1 MHVRK
6 VYSVRLSEKA
16 WAVFDRFIGL
26 LACVA
31 GFLVIAMMVLMVT
44 EVVTRYILKNPP
56 VWALEVNSYITF
68 GIAFLG
74 TAWLLKI
81 RKHISVDI
89 VVNNM
94 SPGAQLRLNIIVSI
108 VGALILLTITYFSAC
123 STIDHY
129 QRGVAVWQILKFPK
143 FILLLFIPLGCFL
156 TSIQFMRQT
165 YDYTK
170 RLKVFR
176 PERPAERWEEEVRL

>member
-1 MHVRK
+1 M
-6 VYSVRLSEKA
+6 RLSEKA
-16 WAVFDRFIGL
+16 WVVFDRFIDS

-31 GFLVIAMMVLMVT
+31 GFLVIAMMAIMVT
-44 EVVTRYILKNPP
+44 EVVTRYFLKNPQ

-94 SPGAQLRLNIIVSI
+94 SPRAQLRLNIIISI
-108 VGALILLTITYFSAC
+108 VGALILLTITYFSAW

-129 QRGVAVWQILKFPK
+129 QRGVPVWQVLRVPK

-156 TSIQFMRQT
+156 TSIQFMRQAN
-165 YDYTK
+165 DYIK

-176 PERPAERWEEEVRL
+176 PERPVERWEEEIRL